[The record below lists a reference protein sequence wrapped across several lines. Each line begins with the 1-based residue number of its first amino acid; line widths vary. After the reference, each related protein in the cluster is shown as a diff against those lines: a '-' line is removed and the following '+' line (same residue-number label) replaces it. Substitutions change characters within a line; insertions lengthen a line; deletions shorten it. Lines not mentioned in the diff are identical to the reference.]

1 MDRSRILVFFGQLRD
16 RLIAFLNDPH
26 ERIVP
31 DTMEWF
37 LTECDINKDI
47 KVSDCLHYTGIKIQ
61 VKHFDHLFR
70 IYIKSMGRDTVCRVE
85 EERHPNRPAIEA
97 ICDIFNPYE
106 RIEKDLAE
114 QGKVLRQIREK
125 LVQKDF

>member
-1 MDRSRILVFFGQLRD
+1 VFFGQLRD

-31 DTMEWF
+31 DIMEWY
-37 LTECDINKDI
+37 LTECDINRDI

-70 IYIKSMGRDTVCRVE
+70 IYVKAMGKDTVCRVE
-85 EERHPNRPAIEA
+85 EEMHPNRPAIEA
-97 ICDIFNPYE
+97 VNNIFNPNGKIVE
-106 RIEKDLAE
+106 RL
-114 QGKVLRQIREK
+114 VVHEK
-125 LVQKDF
+125 LLQDILSRITPKHDAAE

>member
-26 ERIVP
+26 ERMVP
-31 DTMEWF
+31 DIMEWY

-47 KVSDCLHYTGIKIQ
+47 KVSDSLHYTGVKIQ

-70 IYIKSMGRDTVCRVE
+70 IYVKSMGRNTVCRVE
-85 EERHPNRPAIEA
+85 EEMHPNRPVIEA
-97 ICDIFNPYE
+97 VNDILNPYE
-106 RIEKDLAE
+106 
-114 QGKVLRQIREK
+114 G
-125 LVQKDF
+125 VQKQLIAQDKILHQILDKLAQQA